1 MTETT
6 ATATTT
12 APALAADDP
21 RRAMAGAIR
30 TARATVAAVRPE
42 DLDRPTPCTDFTVAD
57 LLGHLLGACRRVA
70 AVGRGEDPLSVNTE
84 APFAP
89 VADWDAEYE
98 SVAHEI
104 QAAWT
109 DDATLERAVVMPWA
123 TMSAREMLGIYTSEV
138 TVHTWDLAHATE
150 QSPDWDP
157 AVIDAAFAAMRTAL
171 PAEGRELA
179 PFDDVVPTPAGAPAI
194 DRLVAWNGRR
204 P

>member
-1 MTETT
+1 MTDTT
-6 ATATTT
+6 ATT

-21 RRAMAGAIR
+21 RTAMAGAIR
-30 TARATVAAVRPE
+30 TARAVVAAVRPE
-42 DLDRPTPCTDFTVAD
+42 DLDRPTPCTEFTVQD
-57 LLGHLLGACRRVA
+57 LLGHLLGACRRVV

-89 VADWDAEYE
+89 VADWNAAFGT
-98 SVAHEI
+98 VAHEI

-109 DDATLERAVVMPWA
+109 DDATLERTVAMPWA
-123 TMSAREMLGIYTSEV
+123 TMSTREMLGIYASEI
-138 TVHTWDLAHATE
+138 TVHTWDVAHATG

-157 AVIDAAFAAMRTAL
+157 DVIDAAFAAMQVAL
-171 PAEGRELA
+171 PAEGREIA
-179 PFDDVVPTPAGAPAI
+179 PFDDVVPTPAAAPAI

>member
-1 MTETT
+1 MSEP
-6 ATATTT
+6 TATTT
-12 APALAADDP
+12 APALADDDP
-21 RRAMAGAIR
+21 RRPLAGAIR
-30 TARATVAAVRPE
+30 TAREVVAAIRPE

-57 LLGHLLGACRRVA
+57 LLGHLLGACRRTA

-89 VADWDAEYE
+89 VADWDEAFA

-109 DDATLERAVVMPWA
+109 DDATLERTVEMPWA
-123 TMSAREMLGIYTSEV
+123 TMPTPVMLGIYTSEI
-138 TVHTWDLAHATE
+138 TVHTWDLAHATG
-150 QSPDWDP
+150 QSPDWD
-157 AVIDAAFAAMRTAL
+157 AQVLAASLTVMQTAL
-171 PAEGRELA
+171 PADDRAIA
-179 PFDDVVPTPAGAPAI
+179 PFDAVVPTAVDAPLI

>member
-1 MTETT
+1 MTET
-6 ATATTT
+6 TATTT
-12 APALAADDP
+12 APALTADP

-30 TARATVAAVRPE
+30 TARAVVAGVRPE
-42 DLDRPTPCTDFTVAD
+42 DLARPTPCSDFTVED

-89 VADWDAEYE
+89 VADWSAAYE
-98 SVAHEI
+98 GVAHEI
-104 QAAWT
+104 QVAWT
-109 DDATLERAVVMPWA
+109 DAAALERTVVMPWA
-123 TMSAREMLGIYTSEV
+123 TMSTREMLGIYTSEV
-138 TVHTWDLAHATE
+138 TVHTWDVAHATG

-157 AVIDAAFAAMRTAL
+157 EVLEAAFTAMRHAL
-171 PAEGRELA
+171 PAEGREIA
-179 PFDDVVPTPAGAPAI
+179 PFDDVVPTAADAPLV